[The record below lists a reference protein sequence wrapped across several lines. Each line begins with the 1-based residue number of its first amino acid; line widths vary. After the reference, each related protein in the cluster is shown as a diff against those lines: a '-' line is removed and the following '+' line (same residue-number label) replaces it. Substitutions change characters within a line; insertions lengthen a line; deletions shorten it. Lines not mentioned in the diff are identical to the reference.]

1 MLYELDG
8 IAPSLEDESVWIA
21 DSASVIGNVTM
32 KPRSSVWFGA
42 TLRGD
47 NEPITIGADSNV
59 QDNAVIHTDPGAP
72 TIIGDGVTIGHLV
85 MLHGCEIGNQS
96 LIGMGTT
103 ILNKVKIG
111 ARSIVGAGSLIT
123 EGKEFEDECLIVG
136 SPAKVV
142 RKLKDHE
149 LLLLEKSAEI
159 YVHNAQRFSKG
170 LKPIKI

>member
-1 MLYELDG
+1 MFYELDG
-8 IAPSLEDESVWIA
+8 ISPLLKDESIWVA
-21 DSASVIGNVTM
+21 DTASVIGNVILE
-32 KPRSSVWFGA
+32 PHSSIWFGA

-47 NEPITIGADSNV
+47 NEPITIGANSNI

-72 TIIGDGVTIGHLV
+72 TTIGTGVTVGHLV
-85 MLHGCEIGNQS
+85 MLHGCVIGDHS

-103 ILNKVKIG
+103 ILNRSRIG
-111 ARSIVGAGSLIT
+111 ARSIVGAGSLIP

-136 SPAKVV
+136 SPARVV

-149 LLLLEKSAEI
+149 LMLLEKSAEI
-159 YVHNAQRFSKG
+159 YVENAKRFSKG

>member
-8 IAPSLEDESVWIA
+8 VSPSLDDQSVWVA
-21 DSASVIGNVTM
+21 NTASVIGNVRL
-32 KPRSSVWFGA
+32 KSRSSVWFGA

-47 NEPITIGADSNV
+47 NEPISIGKDSNI

-72 TIIGDGVTIGHLV
+72 TVIGDGVTVGHLV
-85 MLHGCEIGNQS
+85 MLHGCHIGDES

-103 ILNKVKIG
+103 ILNRVKIG
-111 ARSIVGAGSLIT
+111 KRSIVGAGSLIP

-136 SPAKVV
+136 APARVV

-149 LLLLEKSAEI
+149 LMVLKSSAEI
-159 YVHNAQRFSKG
+159 YVQNAQRFSKG
-170 LKPIKI
+170 LKPVKI